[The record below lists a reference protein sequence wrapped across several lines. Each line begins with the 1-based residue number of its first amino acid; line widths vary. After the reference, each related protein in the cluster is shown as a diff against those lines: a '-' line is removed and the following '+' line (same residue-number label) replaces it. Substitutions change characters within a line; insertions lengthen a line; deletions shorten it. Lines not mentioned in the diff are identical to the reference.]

1 MTGADWRTRPRRAV
15 WGLAIACCGA
25 AALGSARALT
35 AAAAPGAP
43 LPAEACAVLFPRLA
57 APSILEIAAQRRWG
71 QRKRPV
77 ADVMM
82 RLRGLRGG
90 ARGGRGR
97 GKSRRPVPARDD
109 SEASEDSS
117 SATSGSMETG
127 GGKSEDGMVRRD
139 DIVTADQ
146 CVGHAEAAMEAG
158 EFEDAVDFVQAALE
172 DVADEYGQ
180 DAPERVPLLLLYAR
194 ALIEMEAQGTADAAR
209 AGLDGREGSCES
221 DDAGSSAPS
230 EGSSEPDDEGSS
242 ASSGPEEAAHAAWRA
257 LEEARSIIRESS
269 GRETKEL
276 ATAHE
281 LQARFALDEALS
293 CPALAGK
300 TRAQRREIAL
310 EHLRIC
316 FAIRSQLFPSAH
328 EEVARVRDK
337 IALCEGPEASGGER
351 EAGG

>member
-1 MTGADWRTRPRRAV
+1 
-15 WGLAIACCGA
+15 
-25 AALGSARALT
+25 
-35 AAAAPGAP
+35 
-43 LPAEACAVLFPRLA
+43 
-57 APSILEIAAQRRWG
+57 
-71 QRKRPV
+71 
-77 ADVMM
+77 
-82 RLRGLRGG
+82 
-90 ARGGRGR
+90 
-97 GKSRRPVPARDD
+97 
-109 SEASEDSS
+109 
-117 SATSGSMETG
+117 METG
-127 GGKSEDGMVRRD
+127 GGKSEDGMVRRG

-194 ALIEMEAQGTADAAR
+194 ALLEMEAQGTAEAAR
-209 AGLDGREGSCES
+209 AGLDGREGSMEP
-221 DDAGSSAPS
+221 DDAGSNA
-230 EGSSEPDDEGSS
+230 SSE
-242 ASSGPEEAAHAAWRA
+242 PEEAAHAAWRA

-281 LQARFALDEALS
+281 LQARFALCEALS

-310 EHLRIC
+310 GHLRTC
-316 FAIRSQLFPSAH
+316 LSIRTKLFPGAH

-337 IALCEGPEASGGER
+337 IAACEGPETSSGER
-351 EAGG
+351 EAGGSTQL